1 MTTPQQTNP
10 ELLHATKEMEVLS
23 QQLNGQVSSLSSD
36 IAALKER
43 VSDLE
48 QVLVVEQLQERL
60 LTLEIKVQ
68 NSLDLTDDLVGTAD
82 NVLAQA
88 NNVLAFADTEL
99 TLYLFGITAVTSFGL
114 VAFQYLW
121 GKRRD
126 DMIAELKKAHTA
138 ELTEKVDQIEEKFL
152 NKLKVDEDF
161 LDTLTGA
168 LAKNEKFRS
177 AISKQDPLP
186 SPAFDEN
193 LNQSDIDSIRNELG

>member
-48 QVLVVEQLQERL
+48 QVPVVEHLQERL

-82 NVLAQA
+82 SVLAQA
-88 NNVLAFADTEL
+88 NNVLAHADTVL
-99 TLYLFGITAVTSFGL
+99 TLYLFILTIVTSIVLG
-114 VAFQYLW
+114 VIQYLW

-168 LAKNEKFRS
+168 LAKNENFRS